1 MKDIKFIML
10 SVFLLI
16 IMLMLGEFTN
26 TRLESRHG
34 SEFSTVYLTHCTKT
48 EFTEAMTNMPEM
60 GGAVFFTNDS
70 ADSNHSTRYKI
81 FYAGISE
88 DMIRSRL
95 GLSSLHYDSVIV
107 GDCAYELH
115 PMSDLTAENT
125 YDDPV
130 LFCDEQA
137 ALSLREYLGGIA
149 GDVSVQSPTK
159 DARYEIA
166 FEIAWIFI
174 IVMTL
179 AVTVYDIFSQYK
191 TAAVTLVLG
200 NKLRGLVG
208 RNILI
213 DTIGITGSF
222 LGISLIL
229 SFVTAVNMNLRT
241 IVLHWLILLVL
252 NSLAYLIFYKTDL
265 FRALRDGEP
274 AARLLSFNYVMKAF
288 AALGVMTAAVYCVTL
303 LSELGSDLKVYDEM
317 EKLKGYSYISVQSN
331 ILPDSDDEQAM
342 YDFRNLNQKVYEL
355 REQLVSGRKSIVS
368 SAQKLHPEE
377 RDDSLCYAVIGSS
390 CFDLMR
396 LGISGLSDSDRE
408 RSLLLI
414 PDRAS
419 QEDIDTVRS
428 ELEWL
433 SDYSDEPIK
442 LDVIERR
449 YKSGSLLVL
458 DNKDIQKFA
467 SLDSPIII
475 YTPNDKAA
483 EQLDRASGHIVKISA
498 EEFEAFAKANADPDI
513 SFERTDVFGNFLH
526 YKGSAQ
532 TFSLILIISLI
543 CAIVFELTL
552 LISILTLEY
561 KVNAKE
567 ICVRKILGANLFDRN
582 KKLFGLILLTDLIGV
597 IGAYIILRKFDMTDI
612 GALCISAVI
621 LIVTELVIV
630 FVKAH
635 RIERV
640 STAKILKGGAL

>member
-1 MKDIKFIML
+1 ML

-16 IMLMLGEFTN
+16 IVLMLGEFTN
-26 TRLESRHG
+26 TRLGSRQS
-34 SEFSTVYLTHCTKT
+34 SEFSTVYLTRCPKA

-70 ADSNHSTRYKI
+70 TDPNHSTRYKI

-88 DMIRSRL
+88 DKLRGRL

-115 PMSDLTAENT
+115 PTSDLTAEDT
-125 YDDPV
+125 YDDPA

-137 ALSLREYLGGIA
+137 AQSLREYLGGIA

-200 NKLRGLVG
+200 NRLRGLVG

-274 AARLLSFNYVMKAF
+274 AARLLYFNYVMKAF
-288 AALGVMTAAVYCVTL
+288 AALGVITAAVYCVTL

-331 ILPDSDDEQAM
+331 ILPDFDDEQAM

-355 REQLVSGRKSIVS
+355 REQLVSGRESIVS
-368 SAQKLHPEE
+368 SAQQIQVGRE
-377 RDDSLCYAVIGSS
+377 DGISLAVIGRGG
-390 CFDLMR
+390 FDLMR
-396 LGISGLSDSDRE
+396 LGIPGLSDSDRE

-414 PDRAS
+414 PDRAAP
-419 QEDIDTVRS
+419 EDIEAVRS

-433 SDYSDEPIK
+433 SEDPDEPIK
-442 LDVIERR
+442 LDITERR
-449 YKSGSLLVL
+449 YKSGSLPVL

-513 SFERTDVFGNFLH
+513 SFERIDVFGNFLH

-532 TFSLILIISLI
+532 TFSVILILSLI
-543 CAIVFELTL
+543 CAAVFELTL

-567 ICVRKILGANLFDRN
+567 ICVRKILGANLLDRN

-597 IGAYIILRKFDMTDI
+597 IGAHIILGKFDMSTI
-612 GALCISAVI
+612 VSLQSYSSRIRIIMEKQYVYCPAAQEN
-621 LIVTELVIV
+621 LIQDL
-630 FVKAH
+630 H
-635 RIERV
+635 RIWLI
-640 STAKILKGGAL
+640 S

>member
-1 MKDIKFIML
+1 ML

-16 IMLMLGEFTN
+16 IVLMLGEFTN
-26 TRLESRHG
+26 TRLGSRQS
-34 SEFSTVYLTHCTKT
+34 SEFSTVYLTRCPKA

-70 ADSNHSTRYKI
+70 TDPNHSTRYKI

-88 DMIRSRL
+88 DKLCGRL

-115 PMSDLTAENT
+115 PMSDLTAEDT
-125 YDDPV
+125 YDDPA

-137 ALSLREYLGGIA
+137 VQSLREYLGGIA

-200 NKLRGLVG
+200 NRLRGLVG

-213 DTIGITGSF
+213 DAAGITGAF
-222 LGISLIL
+222 FGVSLAL

-241 IVLHWLILLVL
+241 IILHWLILLVL

-274 AARLLSFNYVMKAF
+274 AARLLYFNYVMKAF

-331 ILPDSDDEQAM
+331 ILPDFDDEQAM

-355 REQLVSGRKSIVS
+355 REQLVSGRESIVS
-368 SAQKLHPEE
+368 SAQQIQVGRE
-377 RDDSLCYAVIGSS
+377 DGISLAVIGREG
-390 CFDLMR
+390 FDLMR
-396 LGISGLSDSDRE
+396 LGIPDISDSDRE

-419 QEDIDTVRS
+419 QEDIDAARS
-428 ELEWL
+428 EIEWL
-433 SDYSDEPIK
+433 AEDPDEPIK

-449 YKSGSLLVL
+449 YKSGSLPVL

-483 EQLDRASGHIVKISA
+483 EQLGRTSGHIVKISA
-498 EEFEAFAKANADPDI
+498 EEFETFAKANADPDI

-567 ICVRKILGANLFDRN
+567 ICVRKILGANLLDRN

-597 IGAYIILRKFDMTDI
+597 IGAHIILRKFDMTDI

-621 LIVTELVIV
+621 LITAELAAVV
-630 FVKAH
+630 VKAQ
-635 RIERV
+635 RIERI

>member
-1 MKDIKFIML
+1 MKAIKFIML

-16 IMLMLGEFTN
+16 IVLMLGEFTN
-26 TRLESRHG
+26 TRLESRQS
-34 SEFSTVYLTHCTKT
+34 SEFSTVYLTRCGKAG
-48 EFTEAMTNMPEM
+48 FTEAMTNMPEM

-70 ADSNHSTRYKI
+70 TDSNLITRYKI

-95 GLSSLHYDSVIV
+95 GLYSMHYDSVIV
-107 GDCAYELH
+107 GDCTYELH
-115 PMSDLTAENT
+115 HLSDLTADDA

-137 ALSLREYLGGIA
+137 ARSLREYLGGIA

-213 DTIGITGSF
+213 DAAGITGAF
-222 LGISLIL
+222 FGVSLAL

-331 ILPDSDDEQAM
+331 ILPDFDDEQAM

-368 SAQKLHPEE
+368 SAQQLQVGRE
-377 RDDSLCYAVIGSS
+377 DGISLAVIGRGG
-390 CFDLMR
+390 FDLMR
-396 LGISGLSDSDRE
+396 LGIPDISDSDRE
-408 RSLLLI
+408 QSLLLI
-414 PDRAS
+414 PNRAS
-419 QEDIDTVRS
+419 QEDRDAARS

-433 SDYSDEPIK
+433 SEDSDEPIK
-442 LDVIERR
+442 LDISERR

-483 EQLDRASGHIVKISA
+483 EQLNRASGHIVKISA
-498 EEFEAFAKANADPDI
+498 EEFETFAKANADPDI

-567 ICVRKILGANLFDRN
+567 ICVRKILGANLLDRN
-582 KKLFGLILLTDLIGV
+582 KKLLGLILLTDLIGV
-597 IGAYIILRKFDMTDI
+597 IGAQIILGKFDMSDV
-612 GALCISAVI
+612 GVLCFSAVI

-630 FVKAH
+630 FVKAQ